1 MDDFPWKIMEKR
13 LEEQKIA
20 GSLVLDQRKT
30 MLEMVG
36 EEKFLQALS
45 SLPAERRQEF
55 DSLIPVSWC
64 PISLIHQVVDS
75 VAKGIGQDPAEFQSE
90 VARQGISRTLMGL
103 WRTLLHL
110 TTDEF
115 LVKRASLLF
124 SKSYERGKLM
134 AHVPEPGHAVIQL
147 YDWPDI
153 ADRDIR
159 SISAGIGAVL
169 TVAGRK
175 NVLMKAQRKD
185 DLIEYTALW
194 RTR

>member
-1 MDDFPWKIMEKR
+1 MANRMD
-13 LEEQKIA
+13 EQKIA

-30 MLEMVG
+30 MEAMVG
-36 EEKFLQALS
+36 EQKFLEALAR
-45 SLPAERRQEF
+45 LPAERKKEF
-55 DSLIPVSWC
+55 ESLIPVSWC
-64 PISLIHQVVDS
+64 PLSLIHQVIDS
-75 VAKGIGQDPAEFQSE
+75 VALLVGQDPAEFQIK
-90 VARQGISRTLMGL
+90 VARQGMSRTLKGL

-134 AHVPEPGHAVIQL
+134 AHIPEPGHALIEL

-153 ADRDIR
+153 AERDVR
-159 SISAGIGAVL
+159 SISAGISEVL

-175 NVLMKAQRKD
+175 DVIIKANRKVD
-185 DLIEYTALW
+185 MVEYSARW
-194 RTR
+194 RAR